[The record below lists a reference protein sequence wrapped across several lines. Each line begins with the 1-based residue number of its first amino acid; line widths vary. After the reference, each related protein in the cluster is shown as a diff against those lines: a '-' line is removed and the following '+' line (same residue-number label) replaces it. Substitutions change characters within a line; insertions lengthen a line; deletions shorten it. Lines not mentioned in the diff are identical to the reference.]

1 MYPQSYLF
9 RGAGYPNRP
18 PPSFRPLAAQI
29 PPSYPL
35 DMSPIRL
42 KRILVPTD
50 FSDTSEKAFLF
61 AAELARA
68 FDAEITLLHVV
79 DARVVDNIFHIHQMP
94 PEDARKQM
102 RKSAK
107 EAVARILGLD
117 EAEGLSISAIYA
129 EGIPPVEVKKTAE
142 EIDADLI
149 AMGTHGTTGIAHL
162 LYGSTADA
170 VLRGAPCPVLT
181 VNP

>member
-1 MYPQSYLF
+1 M
-9 RGAGYPNRP
+9 
-18 PPSFRPLAAQI
+18 I
-29 PPSYPL
+29 
-35 DMSPIRL
+35 PIRL

-50 FSDTSEKAFLF
+50 FSDTSEKAFAF

-68 FDAEITLLHVV
+68 FGAEIILLHVV
-79 DARVVDNIFHIHQMP
+79 DTRVVDNVFHIHQLP
-94 PEDARKQM
+94 PDEARRKM
-102 RKSAK
+102 RKSAE
-107 EAVARILGLD
+107 EAVARILDLD
-117 EAEGLSISAIYA
+117 EARGIDITARYA
-129 EGIPPVEVKKTAE
+129 EGIPPVEVKNAAVEVK
-142 EIDADLI
+142 ADLI

>member
-1 MYPQSYLF
+1 
-9 RGAGYPNRP
+9 
-18 PPSFRPLAAQI
+18 
-29 PPSYPL
+29 
-35 DMSPIRL
+35 MSPIRL

-50 FSDTSEKAFLF
+50 FSGTSEKAFGF

-68 FDAEITLLHVV
+68 FGAEIILLHVV
-79 DARVVDNIFHIHQMP
+79 DTRVVDNIFHIHQMP
-94 PEDARKQM
+94 PEEARLQM
-102 RKSAK
+102 LKTA
-107 EAVARILGLD
+107 EEGVARIMGLA
-117 EAEGLSISAIYA
+117 EAEGLNISARYV
-129 EGIPPVEVKKTAE
+129 EGIPPVEVKKAAADL
-142 EIDADLI
+142 DADLI

>member
-1 MYPQSYLF
+1 
-9 RGAGYPNRP
+9 
-18 PPSFRPLAAQI
+18 
-29 PPSYPL
+29 
-35 DMSPIRL
+35 MSSIRL
-42 KRILVPTD
+42 QRILVPTD

-61 AAELARA
+61 AADLARA
-68 FDAEITLLHVV
+68 FGAEITLLHVV
-79 DARVVDNIFHIHQMP
+79 DTRVVDNIFHIHQMP
-94 PEDARKQM
+94 PEAARREM
-102 RKSAK
+102 RKAAG
-107 EAVARILGLD
+107 EAVARLLD
-117 EAEGLSISAIYA
+117 LPEAEGLSITAVYS
-129 EGIPPVEVKKTAE
+129 EGIPPVEVKKAAE